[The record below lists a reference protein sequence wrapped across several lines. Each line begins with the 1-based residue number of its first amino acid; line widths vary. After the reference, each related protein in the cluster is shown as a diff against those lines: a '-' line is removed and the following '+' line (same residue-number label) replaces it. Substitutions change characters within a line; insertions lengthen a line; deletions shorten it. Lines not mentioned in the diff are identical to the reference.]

1 MKKLVT
7 PSIFLISALS
17 ATAFGEEMTVSGPK
31 TMPCPANFHSVS
43 IPDDARQCQLFDTE
57 LPATMVYF
65 TPHDKAS
72 VIAYYQAAIA
82 GLQERSTFNERT
94 LLSAKGES
102 IRIVVSPD
110 GEGTQVDIL
119 VNSPT
124 S

>member
-1 MKKLVT
+1 MKRLVT
-7 PSIFLISALS
+7 TSAILLTSLS
-17 ATAFGEEMTVSGPK
+17 FTALGEDMAVSGPQ
-31 TMPCPANFHSVS
+31 TVPCPTDFHSIS

-65 TPHDKAS
+65 TTQDKAS
-72 VIAYYQAAIA
+72 VMAYYQAAID

-94 LLSAKGES
+94 LLSAMGES

-110 GEGTQVDIL
+110 GNGTQVDIL
-119 VNSPT
+119 VNSPA